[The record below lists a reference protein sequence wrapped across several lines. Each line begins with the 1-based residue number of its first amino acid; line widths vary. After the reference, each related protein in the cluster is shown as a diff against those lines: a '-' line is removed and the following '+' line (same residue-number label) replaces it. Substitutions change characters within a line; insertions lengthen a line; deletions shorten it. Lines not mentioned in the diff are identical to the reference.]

1 MWAWARIRYALRLST
16 LERFQVGSLS
26 PPLQLQL
33 FHVRSGKA
41 VDDEYEES
49 IPFLRAELRRLFKLV
64 HPDLFYS
71 HPDAQEVNQRSFQ
84 LLQEYLNAAKGN
96 SSPQHHVYHFIFYLH
111 KDAATQKLE
120 KVETVLPCPQ
130 VRFVSPD
137 RAEILPAT
145 RAALGNL
152 LFSCGLSKHVKGGL
166 MSEEEDLRLSD
177 LFQQASEIQR
187 QKEVSLLGLE
197 QKLVVVKNAVC
208 VGRGIRV
215 SVCSAL
221 ASLTLRE
228 QLTLLQR
235 LGKALDLCKDINLLG
250 HAVLIGDRYGVDN
263 LGNLWLNHEDSEE
276 KWSSFFSAADLVTA
290 LRYKKE
296 ATLRRVLEFKV
307 AKLMEIEMIFTHDS
321 LSIHPYYT
329 QFLNEIAE
337 GALQHGAVGGGKF
350 HELPVKVTGNLEE
363 HGRGATEEM
372 GSPTSFEVDKT
383 MGYVTVPVYENLT
396 NLYKFIEQRGEEA
409 LASRQRFKQLE
420 EHLEGMKT
428 RTRKILKLRHLSFDN
443 GLSRDKCISACTR
456 LLRNACEL
464 TRYTEGLSI
473 CVSNEH
479 KLPQSGS
486 KRPLYLKWD
495 FSISDL

>member
-16 LERFQVGSLS
+16 LERFRVGSLS
-26 PPLQLQL
+26 PPLQLQS

-41 VDDEYEES
+41 VDDDYEES
-49 IPFLRAELRRLFKLV
+49 MPSLRAELRRLFKLV

-111 KDAATQKLE
+111 KDAASQKLE
-120 KVETVLPCPQ
+120 KVEAVLPRPQ

-197 QKLVVVKNAVC
+197 QKLVVVKNALC
-208 VGRGIRV
+208 VGRGMRV

-228 QLTLLQR
+228 QLALLQR

-250 HAVLIGDRYGVDN
+250 HAVLIGDCYGVDN

-337 GALQHGAVGGGKF
+337 AALQHGAVGGGKF
-350 HELPVKVTGNLEE
+350 HELPVKVTGNLKEL
-363 HGRGATEEM
+363 GRGATEGI
-372 GSPTSFEVDKT
+372 GSPMSFEVDET

-396 NLYKFIEQRGEEA
+396 NLYKFIEQHGEEA
-409 LASRQRFKQLE
+409 LASRQKFKQLE

-428 RTRKILKLRHLSFDN
+428 RTRKTLKLRHLSFDN

-456 LLRNACEL
+456 LLRNAREL

-479 KLPQSGS
+479 KLPQSWS